1 MLSNDKIIGI
11 YCFVDDL
18 LKGIGHKEDSRRKV
32 SDSEIITTAMVSAL
46 YFGGH
51 LDNARH
57 MMKMTGMIPR
67 MLDKSRFCRRFHQ
80 LEPLLCM
87 LFFQIGQH
95 IKNIAGATDY
105 VIDSFPVA
113 VCDNIRISRCKLL
126 QGKKWWGK
134 QCSMRRYF
142 YGVKVQVLTTS
153 SGIPVEFCF
162 VPGSENDVQALK
174 KLPMTVAPE
183 SKIYGD
189 SAYTDYTI
197 EDDMRDGDLIEL
209 MIQRK
214 SNSKRPDEPWIR
226 FLKLQMRKG
235 IETTFSMLK
244 GLFLRKI
251 HAVTFKGFILK
262 ILMFIIGFTFNKL
275 V

>member
-1 MLSNDKIIGI
+1 MLSEDKIIAI

-18 LKGIGHKEDSRRKV
+18 LKGIGRQEDIRRKV
-32 SDSEIITTAMVSAL
+32 SDSEIITTAIVSAL

-51 LDNARH
+51 CDNGRH
-57 MMKMTGMIPR
+57 FMKMTGMSPS
-67 MLDKSRFCRRFHQ
+67 MLDKSRFNRRLHS
-80 LEPLLCM
+80 LADLLFQ
-87 LFFQIGQH
+87 LFFQVGQYL
-95 IKNIAGATDY
+95 KTIAGASDY
-105 VIDSFPVA
+105 VVDSFPVA

-126 QGKKWWGK
+126 NGEQWRGKHA
-134 QCSMRRYF
+134 SMRRYF
-142 YGVKVQVLTTS
+142 YGVKVQVLSTS

-162 VPGSENDVQALK
+162 VPGSESDVQALK
-174 KLPMTVAPE
+174 KLPMAVAPE
-183 SKIYGD
+183 SSIYGD

-197 EDDMRDGDLIEL
+197 EDDASDAEMLKL

-214 SNSKRPDEPWIR
+214 SNSKRKDEPSIR
-226 FLKLQMRKG
+226 FIKETMRKG

-251 HAVTFKGFILK
+251 HAVTFTGFLLK
-262 ILMFIIGFTFNKL
+262 LVMFIVAFTFDKL

>member
-1 MLSNDKIIGI
+1 M
-11 YCFVDDL
+11 VDDL
-18 LKGIGHKEDSRRKV
+18 LKGIGHQEDSRRKI
-32 SDSEIITTAMVSAL
+32 SDSEVITTAIVSAL

-51 LDNARH
+51 IDHGRH
-57 MMKMTGMIPR
+57 MMKMTAMVPQ
-67 MLDKSRFCRRFHQ
+67 MLDKSRFCRRLHQ
-80 LEPLLCM
+80 LEELLCS
-87 LFFQIGQH
+87 LFFQIGQQL
-95 IKNIAGATDY
+95 KTIAGASDY
-105 VIDSFPVA
+105 VIDFFPVA

-126 QGKKWWGK
+126 QDKQWRGR

-142 YGVKVQVLTTS
+142 YGVKVQVLTTC

-162 VPGSENDVQALK
+162 VPGSESDVQALK

-197 EDDMRDGDLIEL
+197 EDDAKEADLIEL

-251 HAVTFKGFILK
+251 HAVTFKGFLLK

-275 V
+275 VYN